1 MKKIIPFLLVF
12 VFIFLVTNLF
22 AQPPAG
28 GGPPAGSG
36 PGGGCFPACIPID
49 GGLGFLI
56 AAGVALGGKKLFGS
70 KKN

>member
-1 MKKIIPFLLVF
+1 M
-12 VFIFLVTNLF
+12 TDLF

-28 GGPPAGSG
+28 GGAPAGAG

>member
-1 MKKIIPFLLVF
+1 M
-12 VFIFLVTNLF
+12 TNLF

-56 AAGVALGGKKLFGS
+56 AAGVALALGGKKLFGS